1 MAVCS
6 LWHFPSRA
14 TLATRAQVLPGSLST
29 GARTFLGLGI
39 NLIPIRDRPTD
50 CSLQNINRNDERG
63 DSCLLGRLVCDDHL
77 TCASILSQ
85 RSGHPNL
92 NREDCMPSDPKRS
105 TPRIPVSTILTPLER
120 SKVDAAAQG
129 LCDALHRESLDEV
142 LSDLR
147 EQKAGLVLISV
158 TRYGS
163 QSSARVAAMV
173 REFPRIPAVALLT
186 ETQNST
192 PHTTLA
198 LGQLGIRTLV
208 DARIPT
214 GWQTLR
220 NLLASQR
227 STDLQR
233 SALTQIGLDLPGASK
248 DCWRFFELLFDT
260 SPRISTVRQLARY
273 LNILPSTLMS
283 RFFRAKLPA
292 PKRYLSLARLIRAA
306 RLFENPGLSVAR
318 VANHLDYSSPQSFG
332 RHVRT
337 VMKMSPVNFRTTY
350 DGQGMLQFFR
360 TELILPYVGVLC
372 TFRPSAAYPGWIP
385 KSHKPV
391 HGDSTN
397 A

>member
-1 MAVCS
+1 
-6 LWHFPSRA
+6 
-14 TLATRAQVLPGSLST
+14 
-29 GARTFLGLGI
+29 
-39 NLIPIRDRPTD
+39 
-50 CSLQNINRNDERG
+50 
-63 DSCLLGRLVCDDHL
+63 
-77 TCASILSQ
+77 
-85 RSGHPNL
+85 
-92 NREDCMPSDPKRS
+92 MPSDSKRKAVR
-105 TPRIPVSTILTPLER
+105 TPVSTILTPLER
-120 SKVDAAAQG
+120 SRVDAAAQG
-129 LCDALHRESLDEV
+129 LCDALHRESLEEV

-147 EQKAGLVLISV
+147 HHKADLVLISV

-163 QSSARVAAMV
+163 QSSSRVAAMV
-173 REFPRIPAVALLT
+173 REFPRVPAVALLT

-208 DARIPT
+208 DARMPA

-220 NLLASQR
+220 NLLASQG
-227 STDLQR
+227 SSDLQR
-233 SALTQIGLDLPGASK
+233 SALAQISLDLPGVTK
-248 DCWRFFELLFDT
+248 DCWRFFELLFDL
-260 SPRISTVRQLARY
+260 SPKISTVRQLARH

-337 VMKMSPVNFRTTY
+337 VMKMSPVRFRSTY

-360 TELILPYVGVLC
+360 TELVLPYVEVLRV
-372 TFRPSAAYPGWIP
+372 FRPSAAYPGWIP
-385 KSHKPV
+385 KSQQ
-391 HGDSTN
+391 GERSN
-397 A
+397 FRELR

>member
-1 MAVCS
+1 
-6 LWHFPSRA
+6 
-14 TLATRAQVLPGSLST
+14 
-29 GARTFLGLGI
+29 
-39 NLIPIRDRPTD
+39 
-50 CSLQNINRNDERG
+50 
-63 DSCLLGRLVCDDHL
+63 
-77 TCASILSQ
+77 
-85 RSGHPNL
+85 
-92 NREDCMPSDPKRS
+92 MPSESKRN
-105 TPRIPVSTILTPLER
+105 TRTPVSTILTPLER
-120 SKVDAAAQG
+120 SRVDAAAEG

-147 EQKAGLVLISV
+147 QQRASLVLISV

-163 QSSARVAAMV
+163 QNSTHAAALV

-186 ETQNST
+186 ETRNST

-208 DARIPT
+208 DARMPA

-220 NLLASQR
+220 SILASQG
-227 STDLQR
+227 SSDLQR
-233 SALTQIGLDLPGASK
+233 SALAQISLDLPGVSR
-248 DCWRFFELLFDT
+248 DCWRFFELLFDS
-260 SPRISTVRQLARY
+260 SPKISTVRQLARH

-337 VMKMSPVNFRTTY
+337 IMKMSPVKFRITY
-350 DGQGMLQFFR
+350 DGQGMLQLFR
-360 TELILPYVGVLC
+360 TDMILPYVDILC
-372 TFRPSAAYPGWIP
+372 TFRPSAAYPGWMP
-385 KSHKPV
+385 K
-391 HGDSTN
+391 T
-397 A
+397 

>member
-1 MAVCS
+1 
-6 LWHFPSRA
+6 
-14 TLATRAQVLPGSLST
+14 
-29 GARTFLGLGI
+29 
-39 NLIPIRDRPTD
+39 
-50 CSLQNINRNDERG
+50 
-63 DSCLLGRLVCDDHL
+63 
-77 TCASILSQ
+77 
-85 RSGHPNL
+85 
-92 NREDCMPSDPKRS
+92 MPSDPKRG
-105 TPRIPVSTILTPLER
+105 TRTPVSTILTPLER
-120 SKVDAAAQG
+120 SSVDAAAQG

-147 EQKAGLVLISV
+147 LQKASLVLISV

-163 QSSARVAAMV
+163 QNSSHVAAMV
-173 REFPRIPAVALLT
+173 REFPRVPAVALLT

-208 DARIPT
+208 DARMPA

-220 NLLASQR
+220 NILASQG
-227 STDLQR
+227 SSDLQR
-233 SALTQIGLDLPGASK
+233 SALAQISLDLPGISK
-248 DCWRFFELLFDT
+248 DGWRFFELLFES
-260 SPRISTVRQLARY
+260 SPKVSTVRQLSRH

-337 VMKMSPVNFRTTY
+337 IMKMSPVKFRSTY
-350 DGQGMLQFFR
+350 DGQGMLQLFR
-360 TELILPYVGVLC
+360 TELVLPYVDVLR

-385 KSHKPV
+385 KTQP
-391 HGDSTN
+391 DEISTSREL
-397 A
+397 